1 MKFWELVKILK
12 TGQNFRQ
19 FWCASYSPKFPGH
32 HKWCKCVKCA
42 ASPAKNWSQK
52 SVSHLR
58 KSCALQMA
66 VDTRC
71 FTQAQ
76 LFAWFHV
83 ACVRYTPEYAMH
95 PVIVTPFDHFLG
107 GLGGDGQR
115 GFGWRPN
122 FFAFS
127 TTFPKNNLKITKDP
141 ESMSKLV
148 QKPQPNRADKFD
160 KNGWAPLLNL
170 LNENCSQF
178 ANNKNRRK
186 KIYRLYVEY
195 YFQAQIQTL
204 WNRGNN
210 DI

>member
-1 MKFWELVKILK
+1 MKFWESVKILK

-71 FTQAQ
+71 FTQGR
-76 LFAWFHV
+76 LFAWFHI
-83 ACVRYTPEYAMH
+83 ACVRYTPEYSMH

-107 GLGGDGQR
+107 GLGGGMGKGGLAEDQT
-115 GFGWRPN
+115 
-122 FFAFS
+122 FS
-127 TTFPKNNLKITKDP
+127 LFRQPSLKTTLKLQKILNRWASLCRSRSQTERTNLIKMGELLFSIC
-141 ESMSKLV
+141 SMKTV
-148 QKPQPNRADKFD
+148 
-160 KNGWAPLLNL
+160 LNL
-170 LNENCSQF
+170 QII
-178 ANNKNRRK
+178 KTGGK
-186 KIYRLYVEY
+186 KSTD
-195 YFQAQIQTL
+195 FM
-204 WNRGNN
+204 
-210 DI
+210 